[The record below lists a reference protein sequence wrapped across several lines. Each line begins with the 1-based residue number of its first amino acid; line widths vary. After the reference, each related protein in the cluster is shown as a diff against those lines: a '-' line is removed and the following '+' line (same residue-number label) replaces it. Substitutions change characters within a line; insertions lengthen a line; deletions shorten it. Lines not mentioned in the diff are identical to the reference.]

1 MEKNSVD
8 NVLCKGRESREKIIR
23 SYRRLVVSIATSYQD
38 KGLSLQD
45 LIQVRNTSRSTLIS
59 FQWCA
64 NKQDF
69 YVAGREHWPSSRGRE
84 I

>member
-8 NVLCKGRESREKIIR
+8 NILCKGRESREKILR
-23 SYRRLVVSIATSYQD
+23 SYRRLVVSIATGYQD
-38 KGLSLQD
+38 KGLSLED
-45 LIQVRNTSRSTLIS
+45 LIQVLNTNRHTLIS
-59 FQWCA
+59 FQCCA

-69 YVAGREHWPSSRGRE
+69 NVAGREHWPSSRCRE